1 MYHNTLKISDLIEY
15 QLPNFIT
22 AEFPCFV
29 EFYKEYYKSLEA
41 DGGVLDVA
49 ENFLS
54 VKNIDL
60 LRKNLLVKS
69 VKLVNDITVSDITIS
84 VETVVGLQ
92 PENGLIL
99 IDQEVIFYEKVN
111 PLTNEL
117 IGCKR
122 GYSATTRYDVNNTQ
136 FQQTEAASHA
146 AGSQVT
152 NLSNLIKFFVLRNY
166 QEQYLS
172 GFPYESVIADIG
184 EDTLIK
190 NIKDELTS
198 IMN

>member
-69 VKLVNDITVSDITIS
+69 
-84 VETVVGLQ
+84 
-92 PENGLIL
+92 
-99 IDQEVIFYEKVN
+99 
-111 PLTNEL
+111 
-117 IGCKR
+117 
-122 GYSATTRYDVNNTQ
+122 
-136 FQQTEAASHA
+136 
-146 AGSQVT
+146 
-152 NLSNLIKFFVLRNY
+152 
-166 QEQYLS
+166 
-172 GFPYESVIADIG
+172 
-184 EDTLIK
+184 
-190 NIKDELTS
+190 
-198 IMN
+198 

>member
-69 VKLVNDITVSDITIS
+69 VQLVNDITVSDITIS

-99 IDQEVIFYEKVN
+99 IDQEVIFYERVN

-122 GYSATTRYDVNNTQ
+122 GYQ
-136 FQQTEAASHA
+136 
-146 AGSQVT
+146 
-152 NLSNLIKFFVLRNY
+152 
-166 QEQYLS
+166 
-172 GFPYESVIADIG
+172 
-184 EDTLIK
+184 
-190 NIKDELTS
+190 
-198 IMN
+198 